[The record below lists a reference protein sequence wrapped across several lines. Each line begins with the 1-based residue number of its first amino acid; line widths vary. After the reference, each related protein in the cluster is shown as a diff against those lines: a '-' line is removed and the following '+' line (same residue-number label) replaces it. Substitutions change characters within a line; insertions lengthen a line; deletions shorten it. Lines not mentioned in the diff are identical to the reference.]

1 MYVLRYTKYI
11 NTPQTEWVLN
21 IYQDRENAV
30 DAVAIG
36 PVLQGLRLVV
46 QGDQADIDTPIIKTS
61 LEMTFVDAYD
71 LDNDKKNGGWEEFY
85 TSSATEWKVE
95 LVDETRM
102 QPIWTGYITPD
113 SFSED
118 LRYRGSVTLIARDNL
133 GTLQDTTCDCTDI
146 QNKDGKVFIYDL
158 IDKALAVS
166 GCAMPMSYDLDSF
179 PFAADNQPDAMW
191 KNGGNALWH
200 LVDAGRLGELN
211 WWEAL
216 EKVLYSIGACL
227 RYVGEN
233 RLVLVP
239 LRDIP
244 KLDAQEW
251 WDVPTKVARFLA
263 FGHRELVPGVKAITE
278 TNEWNAEAEAEPEQV
293 GDYNSTATLACQNI
307 TLVGP
312 TGASIG
318 PDFNVPAWGYRN
330 LKEDNA
336 IIAGNSA
343 LLNVG
348 GYARLRGEDSDAY
361 GAWDDRTI
369 VYYALNARQEK
380 PLSFSR
386 EVYSPSVKTTIGF
399 IVDKAV
405 TLTQT
410 YSQVMNLPVE
420 NATEYGTDPTVQMQI
435 VHTDRATGAVKY
447 YTGNGWSSSAQ
458 SVSKAFG
465 IGLITADKPQ
475 GATTIEIKDIE
486 VPAAGTLTLTIQRI
500 YIRTLKLRLRYNC
513 VGVFLR
519 LRDFRMQPTIPD
531 DIALTKRLTLTT
543 NYSDRYAVR
552 LTREPEFSVNA
563 TELPEVAYIP
573 NAILNE
579 GAYQY
584 RGLSDWIWLHG
595 RDATGTLPQHTGIS
609 LSRLIHQ
616 QLLAYHASPNNLLTG
631 ELVDV
636 DHEHLFSTLYEW
648 GGVKHLLLSGTYN
661 VLTGRMENAVLRSF
675 ARYDQ
680 MWEAHIEGEDV
691 FEVPKNSGYQY
702 IEVTIVSDN
711 TLTASSFSGGQ
722 GLTLYGFVASGK
734 RYRATIEVAPNAP
747 TQVVTFDRTAR
758 VLIKRESAGEQLSAA
773 DGLLTDS
780 NNEQIYTNE

>member
-21 IYQDRENAV
+21 IYQDREDAV

-71 LDNDKKNGGWEEFY
+71 LDNGKKNGGWEEFY

-158 IDKALAVS
+158 IDKALEVS

-179 PFAADNQPDAMW
+179 PFAADNKPDAMW
-191 KNGGNALWH
+191 ENGGNALWH

-239 LRDIP
+239 MRDLP
-244 KLDAQEW
+244 KLDTKEW
-251 WDVPTKVARFLA
+251 WNVPTKAARFLA

-293 GDYNSTATLACQNI
+293 GKYSGTSTLACQNI
-307 TLVGP
+307 QLTGP
-312 TGASIG
+312 TGKTNG
-318 PDFNVPAWGYRN
+318 PNFNVPAWGYSN
-330 LKEDNA
+330 LKTGEA
-336 IIAGNSA
+336 VSSANSA
-343 LLNVG
+343 LLNVNN
-348 GYARLRGEDSDAY
+348 YARLRGEDSEAY
-361 GAWDDRTI
+361 GAWDDPS
-369 VYYALNARQEK
+369 VFYVALNARVNK
-380 PLSFSR
+380 PLTFSR
-386 EVYSPSVKTTIGF
+386 EIYSTKVKTTISF
-399 IVDKAV
+399 VVDKPV
-405 TLTQT
+405 TLTET
-410 YSQVMNLPVE
+410 YSQVMNLPVKGWSQF
-420 NATEYGTDPTVQMQI
+420 GTDPLVVMQI
-435 VHTDRATGAVKY
+435 KHVDKETGAVKY
-447 YTGNGWSSSAQ
+447 YTGSGWGSSA
-458 SVSKAFG
+458 STISRPFSTS
-465 IGLITADKPQ
+465 LITVDKPQ
-475 GATTIEIKDIE
+475 EASKIEIKEIE
-486 VPAAGTLTLTIQRI
+486 VPTTGTLSVSIVRI
-500 YIRTLKLRLRYNC
+500 YINTLSITLRYNC

-519 LRDFRMQPTIPD
+519 VRDFCMQPVLPED
-531 DIALTKRLTLTT
+531 LGLMQKLTLTT

-680 MWEAHIEGEDV
+680 MWEAHIEGDDV
-691 FEVPKNSGYQY
+691 VEVPKNAGYQY
-702 IEVTIVSDN
+702 VEVTIASDN

-734 RYRATIEVAPNAP
+734 TYRATIEVAPNAP

-758 VLIKRESAGEQLSAA
+758 LYIKRV
-773 DGLLTDS
+773 
-780 NNEQIYTNE
+780 